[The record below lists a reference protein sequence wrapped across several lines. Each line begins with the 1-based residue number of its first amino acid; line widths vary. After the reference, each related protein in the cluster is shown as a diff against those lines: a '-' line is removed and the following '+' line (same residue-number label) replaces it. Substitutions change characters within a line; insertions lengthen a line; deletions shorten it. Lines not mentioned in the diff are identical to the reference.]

1 MEDME
6 SGENSL
12 HINHKKLPQAESLQL
27 AAVFMFM
34 SFPVNQ
40 FVDSPVSQ
48 FDDSLVS
55 QFAGLPAYTFASLSV
70 CQIFG
75 WLGCRMI
82 SGSGRRSHP
91 PMMSSSPGR
100 G

>member
-12 HINHKKLPQAESLQL
+12 HIKHKKLPQAESLQL

-40 FVDSPVSQ
+40 FVDSP
-48 FDDSLVS
+48 VS

>member
-12 HINHKKLPQAESLQL
+12 HIKHKKLPQAESLQL

-40 FVDSPVSQ
+40 FVDSPVS
-48 FDDSLVS
+48 
-55 QFAGLPAYTFASLSV
+55 
-70 CQIFG
+70 
-75 WLGCRMI
+75 
-82 SGSGRRSHP
+82 
-91 PMMSSSPGR
+91 
-100 G
+100 